1 MTTTAKAS
9 RYRRQPDPDL
19 SRMEIMRGAAECF
32 EARGFA
38 ATSLDEVAAR
48 ITSTKGRIYHHYGSK
63 AELFFDVFR
72 TGMAMNFAAIEPL
85 LAAEMRAIDRL
96 SAMLRAHTLSVI
108 ATKPFQSVVWEGMD
122 MLRQAALPARELA
135 TLAELSR
142 LRDDYSEHFLT
153 VMEQAHAAGDA
164 TFRTP
169 RIALNS
175 LFMLT
180 NGPIVWFT
188 PRPGQSRA
196 EIEAVADECV
206 AYALGMLRQNGLRP
220 ISKPT

>member
-1 MTTTAKAS
+1 
-9 RYRRQPDPDL
+9 
-19 SRMEIMRGAAECF
+19 MEIMRGAAECF

-72 TGMAMNFAAIEPL
+72 AGMAMNFAAIEPL
-85 LAAEMRAIDRL
+85 LAAEMRAIDKL
-96 SAMLRAHTLSVI
+96 TAMLRAHTLSVI

-135 TLAELSR
+135 TLTELAR
-142 LRDDYSEHFLT
+142 LRDDYSDHFLA
-153 VMEQAHAAGDA
+153 VMEEARADGDA

-175 LFMLT
+175 LFMLC

-188 PRPGQSRA
+188 PRPGQSQA

-206 AYALGMLRQNGLRP
+206 GYALGMLGHRGPRTN
-220 ISKPT
+220 STPT